1 MYFSTSSWKGCTST
15 FMVLHPGPSGGQ
27 AVSLT
32 LAAGPRPVSAH
43 LLSAGCLWLAPRSR
57 GLRQV
62 AEGVVRLQLSVGLS
76 SHFRVRINEIV
87 EGVPLLG
94 SVQPDVAA
102 VGEQDT
108 VHVVRPEE
116 VVTLGR
122 VLPGL

>member
-1 MYFSTSSWKGCTST
+1 MYFSTSPWKGCTST
-15 FMVLHPGPSGGQ
+15 FMVLHPGDSGGQ

-32 LAAGPRPVSAH
+32 RAAGPGRFRLE
-43 LLSAGCLWLAPRSR
+43 LLSASSLWLAPRSH
-57 GLRQV
+57 GLGQV
-62 AEGVVRLQLSVGLS
+62 AEGVVRLQLSVRLS
-76 SHFRVRINEIV
+76 SHFGVGINEIV
-87 EGVPLLG
+87 ERLPLS

-116 VVTLGR
+116 VITLGR

>member
-1 MYFSTSSWKGCTST
+1 MYFSTSPWKGCTST
-15 FMVLHPGPSGGQ
+15 FMVLHPGHSGGQ

-43 LLSAGCLWLAPRSR
+43 LLSAGCLCLAPGSR
-57 GLRQV
+57 GLGQV

-76 SHFRVRINEIV
+76 SQFRVGINEIV
-87 EGVPLLG
+87 EGLPVS
-94 SVQPDVAA
+94 SVQPDIPA

-108 VHVVRPEE
+108 VHVVRPEK